1 MSIAMKVTPEMAM
14 KITGFEFDKNFVS
27 IDTSVTD

>member
-1 MSIAMKVTPEMAM
+1 MKVTPEMAM